1 MMSFTKF
8 IGTVLVFF
16 GLLLLMACFES
27 IEATLGDTIFL
38 ALNGIIFCSVGIVC
52 WLWCEPID
60 GDDEEN

>member
-38 ALNGIIFCSVGIVC
+38 ALSGITFCSVGIVF

-60 GDDEEN
+60 DEEN

>member
-8 IGTVLVFF
+8 IGTVLTFF
-16 GLLLLMACFES
+16 GLLLLMACYENTDV
-27 IEATLGDTIFL
+27 TLGDTIFL
-38 ALNGIIFCSVGIVC
+38 GINGIIFCSIGIVC